1 MASASSTLLLAVALA
16 LTPCLASAAPPLS
29 GSYRTESLGR
39 VELAT
44 QGDRLTGVTAGENAC
59 KFEGRKPVLE
69 GTFEGNVLVGSL
81 TLCQTG
87 AGCTAQQSYS
97 IFAIYNPA
105 SGALTAHV
113 PLAPGCQSPALKGN
127 RLVLMPASAPSEK
140 AQASGEAA
148 AASDPVT
155 RMLMEGE
162 AAYRQ
167 GDYDS
172 ALKSFEAVLS
182 LKEGDPIATH
192 FKGAMLL
199 LKNEPREAIKWLE
212 KARNLNG
219 NHRDTVYLLACAYGR
234 VGKKKVAMDYLR
246 MAVRL
251 GYPLTPA
258 LYDNEA
264 DLRNLLG
271 SKDALQELVQQV
283 RSRKGSARERQESSD
298 P

>member
-1 MASASSTLLLAVALA
+1 MASASPTILLAVALA
-16 LTPCLASAAPPLS
+16 LTPVLASAAPPLS
-29 GSYRTESLGR
+29 GSYRSESLGR

-44 QGDRLTGVTAGENAC
+44 QGDRLTGVTAGDNAC

-69 GTFEGNVLVGSL
+69 GAFEGNVLVGSL

-87 AGCTAQQSYS
+87 EGCATQQSYS

-105 SGALTAHV
+105 TGALTAHV
-113 PLAPGCQSPALKGN
+113 PLAPGCVSPALKGT
-127 RLVLMPASAPSEK
+127 RLLLMPASSDD
-140 AQASGEAA
+140 AA
-148 AASDPVT
+148 DT
-155 RMLMEGE
+155 ITQMLKTGE

-167 GDYDS
+167 GRIDD
-172 ALKSFEAVLS
+172 ALKSFEAVLAR
-182 LKEGDPIATH
+182 KEGDPIAMH

-219 NHRDTVYLLACAYGR
+219 NHRDTVFLLACAYGR
-234 VGKKKVAMDYLR
+234 LGKKKVGMDYLH

-251 GYPLTPA
+251 GYPVTSE
-258 LYDNEA
+258 LYETDE

-271 SKDALQELVQQV
+271 SKDALQDLVQQP
-283 RSRKGSARERQESSD
+283 RNRKQGGARERQESSD